1 MEWTRELRCKP
12 YADWG
17 AKTLLDLQAQAAGS
31 DYKLGYHIMPTSGLL
46 NDPNGFSYYNGYWH
60 VFYQSYPFGPVH
72 GLKSWNHM
80 RSKDLVH
87 WENLGLGLNP
97 DFEYDKNGAYS
108 GSALQI
114 GDKLFIMYNG
124 NSRDE
129 NWVRHPYQLGAW
141 MDENNRIEKL
151 PEPLITQPDHVT
163 EHFRDPQ
170 IIKHKDEYYAIIG
183 AQDAAQKDGRIS
195 IYRSK
200 DLKNFEDLGY
210 LHFTDENMGYMIECP
225 SLVFINDKPVLIFC
239 PQGMDKNICPYD
251 NIYPNNYVIGDSV
264 KLDAGRFEA
273 SDKTVRN
280 LDEGF
285 DVYASQAFNAPD
297 GKAYLIS
304 WTGLPEIEYPT
315 DKENWAHCLSQVK
328 ELSLT
333 DKGELIQRPVKTMAD
348 LRYDGLPLTQEQGMD
363 HIQNLVSDT
372 GSQYEL
378 KLTLDANQK
387 GILHLEKNGSNNQSL
402 KLVFDTEEG
411 SLTLDRGNS
420 GKVFATEFGTTR
432 TTSVAK
438 NAPLDLDVFIDNSLC
453 EIFING
459 GKQTMTARFF
469 PEKGQKSIAIES
481 QSDVKYRGTFWKM
494 QSI

>member
-1 MEWTRELRCKP
+1 MEWTRELRYKP

-87 WENLGLGLNP
+87 WENLGIGLNP

-108 GSALQI
+108 GSALQV
-114 GDKLFIMYNG
+114 GNKLFIMYNG

-200 DLKNFEDLGY
+200 DQIGRASCRERV
-210 LHFTDENMGYMIECP
+210 
-225 SLVFINDKPVLIFC
+225 SSPV
-239 PQGMDKNICPYD
+239 
-251 NIYPNNYVIGDSV
+251 
-264 KLDAGRFEA
+264 
-273 SDKTVRN
+273 
-280 LDEGF
+280 
-285 DVYASQAFNAPD
+285 
-297 GKAYLIS
+297 
-304 WTGLPEIEYPT
+304 
-315 DKENWAHCLSQVK
+315 
-328 ELSLT
+328 
-333 DKGELIQRPVKTMAD
+333 
-348 LRYDGLPLTQEQGMD
+348 
-363 HIQNLVSDT
+363 
-372 GSQYEL
+372 
-378 KLTLDANQK
+378 
-387 GILHLEKNGSNNQSL
+387 
-402 KLVFDTEEG
+402 
-411 SLTLDRGNS
+411 
-420 GKVFATEFGTTR
+420 
-432 TTSVAK
+432 
-438 NAPLDLDVFIDNSLC
+438 
-453 EIFING
+453 
-459 GKQTMTARFF
+459 
-469 PEKGQKSIAIES
+469 
-481 QSDVKYRGTFWKM
+481 
-494 QSI
+494 

>member
-1 MEWTRELRCKP
+1 
-12 YADWG
+12 
-17 AKTLLDLQAQAAGS
+17 
-31 DYKLGYHIMPTSGLL
+31 
-46 NDPNGFSYYNGYWH
+46 
-60 VFYQSYPFGPVH
+60 
-72 GLKSWNHM
+72 M

-87 WENLGLGLNP
+87 WENLGIGLNP

-108 GSALQI
+108 GSALQV
-114 GDKLFIMYNG
+114 GNKLFIMYNG

-151 PEPLITQPDHVT
+151 PKPLIKQPDHVT

-315 DKENWAHCLSQVK
+315 DKE
-328 ELSLT
+328 T
-333 DKGELIQRPVKTMAD
+333 GLIA
-348 LRYDGLPLTQEQGMD
+348 
-363 HIQNLVSDT
+363 
-372 GSQYEL
+372 
-378 KLTLDANQK
+378 
-387 GILHLEKNGSNNQSL
+387 
-402 KLVFDTEEG
+402 
-411 SLTLDRGNS
+411 
-420 GKVFATEFGTTR
+420 
-432 TTSVAK
+432 
-438 NAPLDLDVFIDNSLC
+438 
-453 EIFING
+453 
-459 GKQTMTARFF
+459 
-469 PEKGQKSIAIES
+469 
-481 QSDVKYRGTFWKM
+481 
-494 QSI
+494 

>member
-1 MEWTRELRCKP
+1 MEWTRELRYKP

-87 WENLGLGLNP
+87 WENLGIGLNP

-108 GSALQI
+108 GSALQV
-114 GDKLFIMYNG
+114 GNKLFIMYNG

-151 PEPLITQPDHVT
+151 PEPLIKQPDHVT

-183 AQDAAQKDGRIS
+183 AQDATQKDGRIS

-225 SLVFINDKPVLIFC
+225 SLSNLMQDVLKQATKRSKTSTKVLTSTLRKPSTHLTAKHISSAG
-239 PQGMDKNICPYD
+239 QGFL
-251 NIYPNNYVIGDSV
+251 
-264 KLDAGRFEA
+264 KLNTRRI
-273 SDKTVRN
+273 K
-280 LDEGF
+280 
-285 DVYASQAFNAPD
+285 
-297 GKAYLIS
+297 K
-304 WTGLPEIEYPT
+304 TGL
-315 DKENWAHCLSQVK
+315 
-328 ELSLT
+328 
-333 DKGELIQRPVKTMAD
+333 
-348 LRYDGLPLTQEQGMD
+348 
-363 HIQNLVSDT
+363 
-372 GSQYEL
+372 
-378 KLTLDANQK
+378 
-387 GILHLEKNGSNNQSL
+387 
-402 KLVFDTEEG
+402 
-411 SLTLDRGNS
+411 
-420 GKVFATEFGTTR
+420 
-432 TTSVAK
+432 
-438 NAPLDLDVFIDNSLC
+438 
-453 EIFING
+453 
-459 GKQTMTARFF
+459 
-469 PEKGQKSIAIES
+469 IA
-481 QSDVKYRGTFWKM
+481 
-494 QSI
+494 